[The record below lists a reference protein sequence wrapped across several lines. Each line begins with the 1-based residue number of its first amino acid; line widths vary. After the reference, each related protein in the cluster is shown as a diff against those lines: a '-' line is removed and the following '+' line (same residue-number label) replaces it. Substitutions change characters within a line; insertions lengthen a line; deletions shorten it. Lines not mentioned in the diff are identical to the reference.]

1 MLRRTI
7 AVTAALAALAAC
19 GGNENANTVADSA
32 AAVGPSVDSM
42 SRLDDSAY
50 VNAQQRLDSLKAA
63 GISPADGIDSTAAR
77 ARESLA
83 NDTTRDT
90 MYYRGG
96 RKP

>member
-1 MLRRTI
+1 MLRRTLAL
-7 AVTAALAALAAC
+7 AVSLAALAAC
-19 GGNENANTVADSA
+19 GGGNETNTADSA

-42 SRLDDSAY
+42 QKMDDSSY
-50 VNAQQRLDSLKAA
+50 VKAQQRLDSLKAA
-63 GISPADGIDSTAAR
+63 GISPADGIDSAGAR

-96 RKP
+96 RRP